1 VGDGDA
7 AVQIAADEQP
17 EVVVLDLEM
26 PGPDPEA
33 LLIGLR
39 RAAPDAALVTYS
51 GHRPA
56 DVAGAAVGE
65 IALHVPK
72 TTDLT
77 VAAKAGARRG
87 RSPAGLNAP
96 WCARH
101 TGRMSSS
108 PGVGAAAAGCA
119 TRRHRDDDAVFR
131 SGVRAGAA
139 GRRIVVI
146 AEADNGRDAID
157 LACTSAPTS
166 CSWTS

>member
-1 VGDGDA
+1 MRVLLCDDTAELRSLLRHALESGGGVEIVGEVGDGVA
-7 AVQIAADEQP
+7 AVQLAADEQP

-65 IALHVPK
+65 RALHVPK

-77 VAAKAGARRG
+77 VAAKAE
-87 RSPAGLNAP
+87 
-96 WCARH
+96 
-101 TGRMSSS
+101 
-108 PGVGAAAAGCA
+108 
-119 TRRHRDDDAVFR
+119 
-131 SGVRAGAA
+131 RALGDRLRA
-139 GRRIVVI
+139 
-146 AEADNGRDAID
+146 
-157 LACTSAPTS
+157 
-166 CSWTS
+166 